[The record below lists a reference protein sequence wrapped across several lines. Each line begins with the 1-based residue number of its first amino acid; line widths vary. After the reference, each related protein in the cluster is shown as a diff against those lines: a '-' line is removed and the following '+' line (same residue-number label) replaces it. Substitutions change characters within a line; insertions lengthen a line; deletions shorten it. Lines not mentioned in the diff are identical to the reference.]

1 MKKHQKNMKAIISM
15 PKAMQALL
23 ITLLTVA
30 HKSVETIYDV
40 IPTIS
45 STAYTREYNN
55 PTSPFLYFTLAGVA
69 YRVDQTTIPPP
80 APVMI
85 GTGTTGGEFV
95 FPFKGTSTTF
105 GVMLRHD
112 SNDSLLKST
121 SLNMAN
127 SPPLSLVNYKVIT
140 GIHFIKLSFSPTGKI
155 FLIPFNENGQNRRR
169 RRLLLNGSTTDLCY
183 LSSINPTTGTV
194 ATPVVLSGS

>member
-1 MKKHQKNMKAIISM
+1 MKNNAKNMKEIIRM
-15 PKAMQALL
+15 PKALQALL
-23 ITLLTVA
+23 ITLLAVA

-40 IPTIS
+40 TPTIS
-45 STAYTREYNN
+45 TTAYIREYNN
-55 PTSPFLYFTLAGVA
+55 PTSTFLYFTVAGVA
-69 YRVDQTTIPPP
+69 YRVDQTTMPPP

-105 GVMLRHD
+105 GVVLRHD
-112 SNDSLLKST
+112 SNDSVLTST

-127 SPPLSLVNYKVIT
+127 NPPLTLVNYKIVL

-155 FLIPFNENGQNRRR
+155 FLIPFNENGLNRRR
-169 RRLLLNGSTTDLCY
+169 RRLLLNGSTTALCY
-183 LSSINPTTGTV
+183 LSSIDPATGV
-194 ATPVVLSGS
+194 IATPVVLSGT